1 MKAFL
6 SCFCKEKNP
15 IGVRP
20 GYETDGNGSRC
31 FGGKLSLGGLKR
43 MAAIEPRMVVVQ
55 ELTDDGYSWRKYGQK
70 EILGSKYPRSY
81 FRCTYKEEGCAA
93 VKKVQRIDEGD
104 AYQISYKGLHTC
116 SNGAR
121 IIRSTSGASDSQ
133 SFKIS
138 FGVDDCRALEAP
150 TVLTGTESFT
160 ITGIPFFGSKGTN
173 TPDSERETYAK
184 CSQNHNADV
193 TSQIRLDES
202 IISTIH
208 NADVTSQIRQD
219 ESIIPTI
226 HNVDSTF
233 SANDKTTKEGE
244 IETSLTHCRLRNVV
258 NLGFNSWPT
267 AKYSRSTDRSLQRLL
282 SAFQDVEVKKIGIY
296 GAGGIGKT
304 TLMKAFLSRYDVK
317 RSFDLVLWV
326 TIPRCSSR
334 RQIQNSLIQQLS
346 LNVPNIKSDDEVAMI
361 LLQILLARKFI
372 LFLDDVWEY
381 IDLPMVGIP
390 IGNLDND
397 YMIIL
402 TTRSIHICEA
412 MEVDRTIEAQVL
424 SRKESLQLFRFH
436 VGNVMDSED
445 IEPYGRAIVDECSG
459 LPLAIKVA
467 GSALRMDSSIY
478 AWKSTVKNILLTN
491 CLQVL
496 KIGYDRLKEHDIR
509 SSFLYHA
516 LFTERKA
523 VSISS
528 LVGYLVD
535 EGIVSGSMSDAHRRG
550 HDIIK
555 YLIDVSLLQ
564 CTDDG
569 LMVEMHGF
577 LRDLAL
583 VILSDAKGLQMFLI
597 RYFRSILSQKTLL
610 SHISNPTFE
619 QPEGHLSILKAGDD
633 LSEPPSEEE
642 WEEAKMV
649 FLMDNTLSS
658 LPKRPACS
666 KLLALFLQ
674 RNSCLRVIPSS
685 FFDNMSSLQ
694 ILNLSK
700 TRIKSL
706 PQSLT
711 KLECLQVLIL
721 RNCQRLFFLP
731 PTIGALKHLLV
742 LDVHGTEIC
751 QLPDQI
757 CELLCLVHLQVCFY
771 GSMDEDECAMLPPQ
785 LISKGIIS
793 SLVQLKELSINVYP
807 GDPRWTKVASDV
819 TTEVSNLK
827 LCSLS
832 FHFPELKNLE
842 YFIDASPAWLHQT
855 LTHFKFVVGHD
866 VKRVVSHVS
875 DDLEHEYCQHD
886 RCLRFVN
893 GEGMPDAVGKV
904 LSQATAFYV
913 DHHLTAQSLTQF
925 GRATINDL
933 KICVVRDC
941 PKLKAIISST
951 KRTGNFFPFLEL
963 LSIHYSW
970 NLTWIWAGPIRAGSL
985 SRLRRLSVHSCP
997 KLEFILCRSMVAVLS
1012 NLEELIVEDCQ
1023 SLKNVISNQDQ
1034 SSVDDN
1040 IGDSDF
1046 CELTVTDVNSIEDV
1060 GKDQMEVDPP
1070 VSAELRLKVL
1080 KLHYLPKLVSI
1091 WNGGGI
1097 PCLEYISIYNCPRMK
1112 NLDLKSSVEATIKEI
1127 KAETSWWDGLEWR
1140 DPALPAKLQGRFKE
1154 IQSDICGSM

>member
-1 MKAFL
+1 MELMKI
-6 SCFCKEKNP
+6 SSKEKDLSG
-15 IGVRP
+15 IRKS
-20 GYETDGNGSRC
+20 YEQVWKQDSH
-31 FGGKLSLGGLKR
+31 FPVKR
-43 MAAIEPRMVVVQ
+43 KRSNIQSTEIVVQ

-121 IIRSTSGASDSQ
+121 IIPGSTSGASDSQ

-138 FGVDDCRALEAP
+138 FGVDECRALEAP
-150 TVLTGTESFT
+150 TELTGTESFT

-184 CSQNHNADV
+184 CSQNQNADV

-208 NADVTSQIRQD
+208 NADVTSQIRLD

-233 SANDKTTKEGE
+233 SANDKITKEGE

-258 NLGFNSWPT
+258 NLGFSSWPT
-267 AKYSRSTDRSLQRLL
+267 AKYSKSTDCSLQRLL

-304 TLMKAFLSRYDVK
+304 TLMKAFLSRDDVK

-334 RQIQNSLIQQLS
+334 RKIQNSLIQQLS

-361 LLQILLARKFI
+361 LLQTLLARKFI

-402 TTRSIHICEA
+402 TTISIHICEA

-436 VGNVMDSED
+436 VGNVMVSED

-467 GSALRMDSSIY
+467 GSALRMDSSIF

-491 CLQVL
+491 C
-496 KIGYDRLKEHDIR
+496 
-509 SSFLYHA
+509 
-516 LFTERKA
+516 
-523 VSISS
+523 
-528 LVGYLVD
+528 
-535 EGIVSGSMSDAHRRG
+535 
-550 HDIIK
+550 
-555 YLIDVSLLQ
+555 LQ

-583 VILSDAKGLQMFLI
+583 VILSDAKGLQMLLI

-685 FFDNMSSLQ
+685 LFENMSSLQ

-721 RNCQRLFFLP
+721 RNCQRLFYLP

-785 LISKGIIS
+785 LISKGIMS
-793 SLVQLKELSINVYP
+793 NLVQLKELSINVYP

-832 FHFPELKNLE
+832 FHFPDIKNLE
-842 YFIDASPAWLHQT
+842 YFIDVSPAWLHRT

-875 DDLEHEYCQHD
+875 DYLEHEYYQQD

-941 PKLKAIISST
+941 PKLKAIINST

-970 NLTWIWAGPIRAGSL
+970 NLCWIWAGPIRAGSL

-997 KLEFILCRSMVAVLS
+997 KLELILCRSMVAVLS
-1012 NLEELIVEDCQ
+1012 NLEELTVEDCQ
-1023 SLKNVISNQDQ
+1023 SLKNVISSQDQ
-1034 SSVDDN
+1034 SSADHD
-1040 IGDSDF
+1040 IGDNDF
-1046 CELTVTDVNSIEDV
+1046 CEPNVTDVNSIEDV
-1060 GKDQMEVDPP
+1060 GNDQMEVDPP
-1070 VSAELRLKVL
+1070 DAAELRLKVL
-1080 KLHYLPKLVSI
+1080 KLHYLPKLVNI
-1091 WNGGGI
+1091 WNSGDI

-1112 NLDLKSSVEATIKEI
+1112 NLDLKSPVEATIKEI
-1127 KAETSWWDGLEWR
+1127 KAETCWWDGLEWR

-1154 IQSDICGSM
+1154 IQSDDIWNSM